1 MVNHKEILRLKH
13 LGLTNR
19 EIADAAGC
27 GRNTV
32 TRTLAR
38 AREQQLGWQQ
48 AQSMSQREVSQWL
61 FPTEQKNPAYK
72 MPDYEW
78 VHREMQKSGVTLSLL
93 WVEYCEQCRQ
103 SGELPYKS
111 TQFNKYYADYV
122 HKTKATMHLEH
133 KPGETMQVDWA
144 GQTAALVDTDTGE
157 RLDAYL
163 FVAVLPYSGY
173 AYTEA
178 FLDMK
183 QEAWI
188 TGHVNAYRYFGGVT
202 RILTPDN
209 LKTGVLKN
217 SRTETVLNKSY
228 QEMAEHDGT
237 AILPARPRSPKDKA
251 FVEGSVGVAS
261 TWILAALRNRQFLS
275 LVELNQAIREKLDA
289 FNHKP
294 FQKREG
300 SRASCFEEE
309 KLFLLPLP
317 ATPFELAVWKVATVQ
332 YNYHISVERMNYS
345 VPYEYIKQQVDVRLT
360 RTTVEIF
367 FSGTRVASHLRLHGR
382 PNQYSTV
389 ESHMPPD
396 HQSYLQWNGER
407 FLRWAEQILRLAS
420 CTYLQEAHNVIILGA
435 TGAGKTY
442 LACALGMAA
451 SRSFYSVRYIRLP
464 DLLVEISVA
473 RANGTYR
480 DYMKKLRK
488 EKLLILD
495 EWLLYPLKEAEA
507 RDVLE
512 LVEARN
518 KVASTI
524 FCSQYDTSEWHE
536 NLYDPTLADA
546 ICDRIIYNAYTIQI
560 EGESMRKRKGIPE

>member
-1 MVNHKEILRLKH
+1 MVNHKEILRLKS
-13 LGLTNR
+13 LGLTHR
-19 EIADAAGC
+19 EIVDAAGC

-38 AREQQLGWQQ
+38 AREQRQQ
-48 AQSMSQREVSQWL
+48 AQSMSQQEVSQRL
-61 FPTEQKNPAYK
+61 FPTEQKNPVYK

-78 VHREMQKSGVTLSLL
+78 VHREMQKNGVTLSLL
-93 WVEYCEQCRQ
+93 WVEYCEQCHQ
-103 SGELPYKS
+103 NGELPYKS

-144 GQTAALVDTDTGE
+144 GQTAALVD
-157 RLDAYL
+157 AYL
-163 FVAVLPYSGY
+163 FVAVLPYSGC

-183 QEAWI
+183 QKAWI

-209 LKTGVLKN
+209 LKTGVVKN

-228 QEMAEHDGT
+228 QEMAEYYST
-237 AILPARPRSPKDKA
+237 AILPARPCSPKDKA
-251 FVEGSVGVAS
+251 FVEGVVGVAS

-275 LVELNQAIREKLDA
+275 LTELNEAIHEKLET

-300 SRASCFEEE
+300 SRAACFAEE

-332 YNYHISVERMNYS
+332 YNYHISAERMNYS

-360 RTTVEIF
+360 QTTVEIF
-367 FSGTRVASHLRLHGR
+367 FAGTRIASYLRLHGR

-389 ESHMPPD
+389 DGHMPPD
-396 HQSYLQWNGER
+396 HQAYLQWNGER
-407 FLRWAEQILRLAS
+407 FIRWAEQIGQHTAAIVRIFLSAHKVEQQGYKSCMALLKLADRYSPQRLESACRKALS
-420 CTYLQEAHNVIILGA
+420 CTSSPGLKSVQSILKSGQ
-435 TGAGKTY
+435 
-442 LACALGMAA
+442 
-451 SRSFYSVRYIRLP
+451 
-464 DLLVEISVA
+464 D
-473 RANGTYR
+473 
-480 DYMKKLRK
+480 
-488 EKLLILD
+488 KLL
-495 EWLLYPLKEAEA
+495 AE
-507 RDVLE
+507 
-512 LVEARN
+512 
-518 KVASTI
+518 
-524 FCSQYDTSEWHE
+524 
-536 NLYDPTLADA
+536 DA
-546 ICDRIIYNAYTIQI
+546 PVKPEVQKAISSPGVPATTR
-560 EGESMRKRKGIPE
+560 EGNEQ

>member
-48 AQSMSQREVSQWL
+48 AQSMSQQEVSQWL
-61 FPTEQKNPAYK
+61 FPTEQKNPVYK

-93 WVEYCEQCRQ
+93 WVEYCERCRQ

-144 GQTAALVDTDTGE
+144 GQTADLVDTDTGE

-209 LKTGVLKN
+209 LKTGVVRN
-217 SRTETVLNKSY
+217 EFPDRDCAQQVLPG
-228 QEMAEHDGT
+228 DGG
-237 AILPARPRSPKDKA
+237 ALWHRYSSSP
-251 FVEGSVGVAS
+251 SPQPQ
-261 TWILAALRNRQFLS
+261 RQS
-275 LVELNQAIREKLDA
+275 LCRGIRWRGLYLDLGCSA
-289 FNHKP
+289 QP
-294 FQKREG
+294 Q
-300 SRASCFEEE
+300 
-309 KLFLLPLP
+309 
-317 ATPFELAVWKVATVQ
+317 V
-332 YNYHISVERMNYS
+332 S
-345 VPYEYIKQQVDVRLT
+345 VPHGTE
-360 RTTVEIF
+360 
-367 FSGTRVASHLRLHGR
+367 SGN
-382 PNQYSTV
+382 P
-389 ESHMPPD
+389 
-396 HQSYLQWNGER
+396 
-407 FLRWAEQILRLAS
+407 
-420 CTYLQEAHNVIILGA
+420 
-435 TGAGKTY
+435 
-442 LACALGMAA
+442 
-451 SRSFYSVRYIRLP
+451 
-464 DLLVEISVA
+464 
-473 RANGTYR
+473 
-480 DYMKKLRK
+480 
-488 EKLLILD
+488 
-495 EWLLYPLKEAEA
+495 
-507 RDVLE
+507 
-512 LVEARN
+512 
-518 KVASTI
+518 
-524 FCSQYDTSEWHE
+524 
-536 NLYDPTLADA
+536 
-546 ICDRIIYNAYTIQI
+546 
-560 EGESMRKRKGIPE
+560 